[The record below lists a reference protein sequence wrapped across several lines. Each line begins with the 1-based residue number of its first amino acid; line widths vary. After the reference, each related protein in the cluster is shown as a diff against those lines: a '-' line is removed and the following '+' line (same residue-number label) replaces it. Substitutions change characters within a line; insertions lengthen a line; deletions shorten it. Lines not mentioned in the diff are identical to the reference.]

1 MIFFSKC
8 NDSKQMFTA
17 DTFLSNVLIVSR
29 CSQLTDA
36 QKDIVLRTLVVTCS
50 ERDQKREGER
60 NGKKGKERKGQTIM
74 LHSTYINA
82 F

>member
-1 MIFFSKC
+1 
-8 NDSKQMFTA
+8 MFTA
-17 DTFLSNVLIVSR
+17 DTFLSNVLTVSR

-60 NGKKGKERKGQTIM
+60 NGKKGKERTNDYV
-74 LHSTYINA
+74 TFYIYQRILTKKQKE
-82 F
+82 